1 MSGTVSKFIAHMTI
15 WIKLWCHSD
24 YSYNQSIVEAINLQ
38 HPIVVVGYQVQ
49 VVASCEISLNR
60 RFDEILPH
68 HCHHVIGYSLTQG
81 VHVHCASQPTKCTH
95 TALDN
100 CCCLMYYK
108 SFSSEGCLT
117 QRICS
122 VSTFATQKRVI
133 EKTLGEREEK
143 ERGENDAK
151 MLICPHSILDVQ
163 FLDVY
168 TWNLGVTAK
177 QDKIEQAFP
186 FHFVSNQKIGDCENK
201 ANSWLALLTR

>member
-1 MSGTVSKFIAHMTI
+1 MTI

-24 YSYNQSIVEAINLQ
+24 YSYNQSNVEAINSHK
-38 HPIVVVGYQVQ
+38 HPSVAVGYQVQ

-68 HCHHVIGYSLTQG
+68 HCHYVIGYSLTQG

-117 QRICS
+117 QRILLCLHLCNKKES
-122 VSTFATQKRVI
+122 D
-133 EKTLGEREEK
+133 REDIRK
-143 ERGENDAK
+143 ERRERKREKWCKNVNLSPQHIRCA
-151 MLICPHSILDVQ
+151 ISRC
-163 FLDVY
+163 VY
-168 TWNLGVTAK
+168 MKPWSHG
-177 QDKIEQAFP
+177 
-186 FHFVSNQKIGDCENK
+186 
-201 ANSWLALLTR
+201 